1 VTAQAVPTISCSNR
15 QAQAE
20 DLTLILIEIELF
32 SPVNV
37 ARSSMQCALSF
48 PRDQPPECVRYRA
61 SVNEPARRDRF
72 RSMLRSGA

>member
-20 DLTLILIEIELF
+20 DLTLIEIELF